1 MKTQLIQ
8 LLTACWLFVLA
19 AFLLAVR
26 YERPQNRSANQLQ

>member
-8 LLTACWLFVLA
+8 LLAVCWLVALA

-26 YERPQNRSANQLQ
+26 YERPQGRSANQL